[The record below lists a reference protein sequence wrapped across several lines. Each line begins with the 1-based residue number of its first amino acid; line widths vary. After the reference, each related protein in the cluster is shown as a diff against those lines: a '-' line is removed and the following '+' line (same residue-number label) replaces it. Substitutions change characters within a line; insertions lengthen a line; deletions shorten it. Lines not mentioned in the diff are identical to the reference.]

1 VNPPA
6 HSVFAFRKWL
16 IIFSPSAITQKLF
29 GGLSLIAWVFLSIN
43 LFAIWEALWIG
54 CSISLLQIAR
64 VLFLKKDS
72 RGVERQKL
80 GYLFFFWWNV
90 WKEMNRRIFN
100 SELPVVGLA
109 NLLMQDIQIFSEAV
123 SG

>member
-1 VNPPA
+1 MADHLLSKCNYTEAVWR
-6 HSVFAFRKWL
+6 SVSDSLGLPKYQSL
-16 IIFSPSAITQKLF
+16 CNL
-29 GGLSLIAWVFLSIN
+29 GGPVDWVLY
-43 LFAIWEALWIG
+43 
-54 CSISLLQIAR
+54 ISSSDSR
-64 VLFLKKDS
+64 GVVSKKKDS
-72 RGVERQKL
+72 RGVKRQKL

-90 WKEMNRRIFN
+90 WEEMNRRIFN